1 MLGEERVGPCNLVE
15 VASPFHYTTVESVRI
30 PILHVLISWY
40 MDFLNMLG
48 KKRVGPCN
56 FIEVASP
63 FHFLTTLLK
72 SQTSWSLLIS

>member
-15 VASPFHYTTVESVRI
+15 VASPFHAITTVESVRI

-40 MDFLNMLG
+40 MDVLNMLG

-56 FIEVASP
+56 FSEVASP
-63 FHFLTTLLK
+63 FHVLTTLLK
-72 SQTSWSLLIS
+72 SQT